1 MVDIRGIYAPI
12 ATPFTADAKDIAMDH
27 LREHLKFYNS
37 TQLAG
42 YVVCGSTGEA
52 ILLTSSETER
62 LFDAV
67 AQCTDSKK
75 QLIAGTGVD
84 SLLETIERTKRAG
97 ELGYCA
103 ALVRTPHYYKPLM
116 TPAALREFF
125 WRLADASPIPILVYS
140 IPQFTGVEVQPE
152 LAAQLAK
159 HGNIIGIKESSGR
172 LEAIRGL
179 VAATPPAF
187 RTLVGSASIVEPA
200 LKIGASGAILGLAC
214 VLPELGAQLFELA
227 QAGDAKAAE
236 ALQQKLEP
244 ASKKCVSDLGPAGV
258 KYSMECRGLYG
269 GPTRIPLLALS
280 EKEKQEVREILAAY
294 QPLASRSA

>member
-1 MVDIRGIYAPI
+1 MLEIRGIYAPI
-12 ATPFTADAKDIAMDH
+12 ATPFTVDSKELALDK
-27 LREHLKFYNS
+27 LREQLAFYNS
-37 TQLAG
+37 TNLAG

-52 ILLTSSETER
+52 ILLTWGETER

-67 AQCTDSKK
+67 AQSTDSKK

-116 TPAALREFF
+116 TEAALLNFYL
-125 WRLADASPIPILVYS
+125 RLADASPIPILVYS
-140 IPQFTGVEVQPE
+140 IPQFTGVEVSPK
-152 LAAQLAK
+152 LAARLAQ

-172 LEAIRGL
+172 LDVIRDL
-179 VAATPPAF
+179 VAATPKEF
-187 RTLVGSASIVEPA
+187 RTMVGSASIVEPA
-200 LKIGASGAILGLAC
+200 LKVGACGAILGLAC
-214 VLPELGAQLFELA
+214 VLPELCALLFDLA
-227 QAGDAKAAE
+227 QSGDAKAAE

-258 KYSMECRGLYG
+258 KFSMECRGLYG
-269 GPTRIPLLALS
+269 GPTRGPLLGLTEA
-280 EKEKQEVREILAAY
+280 EKHEVREILAAY
-294 QPLASRSA
+294 QPAASHSA